1 MNLSGSFT
9 SCYVATG
16 SFSRTAVNI
25 LAGAHTALTQIILSF
40 TMLIVL
46 LAAAPAF
53 KYVPA
58 CVVGAVI
65 ANSVLNLLDFKAAF
79 QIWRV
84 NTLNFIL
91 MLACF
96 HRPLS
101 PGFPSHLSP
110 SSPPFSAGLQGSV
123 YDLEGRQT
131 RFHGHAR
138 LLPTPIPPID
148 LNPFSVLSPHQL
160 DFKAAFTIWRV
171 DKLDFMVMLGCF
183 LGIIFGSPEIGLL
196 VASVLSVLK
205 LLLRIVRPHIRLLG
219 LLPGGAATSRE
230 RATVPQQH
238 AVRGDRDAED

>member
-123 YDLEGRQT
+123 YDLEARLQGSVYDLEGRQAGL
-131 RFHGHAR
+131 HGHAR
-138 LLPTPIPPID
+138 LLPRDHLRLARDRPASRLRPLCPQAPP
-148 LNPFSVLSPHQL
+148 PHCPPAHPPAR
-160 DFKAAFTIWRV
+160 AA
-171 DKLDFMVMLGCF
+171 
-183 LGIIFGSPEIGLL
+183 
-196 VASVLSVLK
+196 
-205 LLLRIVRPHIRLLG
+205 
-219 LLPGGAATSRE
+219 PGRRRYSRE